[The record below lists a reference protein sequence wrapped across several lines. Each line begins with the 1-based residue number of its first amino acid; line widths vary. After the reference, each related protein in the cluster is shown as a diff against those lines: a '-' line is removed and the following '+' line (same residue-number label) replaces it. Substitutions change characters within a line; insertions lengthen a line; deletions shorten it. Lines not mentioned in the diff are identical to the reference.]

1 MAKRDP
7 VKPRVA
13 LDLVVLVIRP
23 AGTLAPHDGAEEK
36 TRHGFA
42 ENARHEVD
50 PPKSSRSVGR
60 AF

>member
-1 MAKRDP
+1 MAKRAP

-23 AGTLAPHDGAEEK
+23 AGTVAPHDGAEEK
-36 TRHGFA
+36 TRHGCA
-42 ENARHEVD
+42 ENARHQVH
-50 PPKSSRSVGR
+50 PQKLSRSVGR